1 MRRNEFIILISGLLF
16 ACSPQIKEEQT
27 EIVSDARV
35 ESESLTLPS
44 GFNAQVVA
52 DSIGRGRHITIREN
66 GDIYVKLHRVR
77 DDGTSIAA
85 LRDTDGDTR
94 ADEIEY
100 FGEFKGT
107 GIQIFNNYLYF
118 SSDSAI
124 YRYAL
129 DDNLVPQ
136 TERETVVSDLPNQT
150 SHAAKPI
157 TFDEKGNL
165 YVNVGAPSNAC
176 MEQARTKGSPGQN
189 PCPLLERQ
197 GSIWRF
203 PNKTNM
209 KQMTDGYQY
218 SVGIRN
224 VVALEWNAASGDLYG
239 VMHGRD
245 QLDGMFPDL
254 FDSADNAEL
263 PAEEFFKFV
272 DGGNFGW
279 PYCFFNAVDQKK
291 VKMPEF
297 GGDGTIVG
305 DCADVEQPL
314 IGFPGHIAPNDLLFY
329 SGDQFPEK
337 YKNGAFIAF
346 HGSWNRAPLPQKG
359 YFVVFVPM
367 ADGMPSGDWE
377 IFADLFGG
385 DPGEVI
391 KAPGDAE
398 YRPTG
403 LAQGPDGSL
412 YIVDSVKGKIW
423 KISYSVSA

>member
-1 MRRNEFIILISGLLF
+1 
-16 ACSPQIKEEQT
+16 
-27 EIVSDARV
+27 
-35 ESESLTLPS
+35 
-44 GFNAQVVA
+44 
-52 DSIGRGRHITIREN
+52 
-66 GDIYVKLHRVR
+66 
-77 DDGTSIAA
+77 
-85 LRDTDGDTR
+85 
-94 ADEIEY
+94 
-100 FGEFKGT
+100 
-107 GIQIFNNYLYF
+107 
-118 SSDSAI
+118 
-124 YRYAL
+124 
-129 DDNLVPQ
+129 
-136 TERETVVSDLPNQT
+136 
-150 SHAAKPI
+150 
-157 TFDEKGNL
+157 
-165 YVNVGAPSNAC
+165 
-176 MEQARTKGSPGQN
+176 
-189 PCPLLERQ
+189 
-197 GSIWRF
+197 
-203 PNKTNM
+203 
-209 KQMTDGYQY
+209 MTDGYQY